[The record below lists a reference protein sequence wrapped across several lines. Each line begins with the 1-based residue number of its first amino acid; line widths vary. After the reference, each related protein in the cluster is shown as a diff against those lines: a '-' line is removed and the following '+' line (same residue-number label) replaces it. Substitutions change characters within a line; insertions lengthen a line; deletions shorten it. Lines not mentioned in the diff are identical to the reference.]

1 MALRGARRYGAPHR
15 ATPVACG
22 MERIDVLKLYHLPG
36 SRSCRVLW
44 LIFELGL
51 ECEIEKMSL
60 ADGSLRANSYR
71 ELNPLGKAPTLDDAG
86 VVLYESGAIVEYLLE
101 RYGAGRL
108 APAVGSADRAQYLQW
123 LHWGEATLLP
133 PIAAINGN
141 RFVLAESDRSE
152 AALDVARRQLSR
164 VLNVLGGVVANREF
178 LVGDEFSAADIMVG
192 YGVRLAK
199 MVGEL
204 PEQPESIHE
213 WHDGLAARAAYQRA
227 FDGDFGG

>member
-60 ADGSLRANSYR
+60 ADGSLRTKSYR
-71 ELNPLGKAPTLDDAG
+71 ELNPLGKAPTLDDGG

-108 APAVGSADRAQYLQW
+108 APAVGSAGRAQYLQW

-213 WHDGLAARAAYQRA
+213 WHDGLAARPAYQRA
-227 FDGDFGG
+227 FDGGFGG

>member
-1 MALRGARRYGAPHR
+1 MALRGARRYGAPHG
-15 ATPVACG
+15 ATPVSCG

-60 ADGSLRANSYR
+60 ADGSLRTNSYR
-71 ELNPLGKAPTLDDAG
+71 ELNPLGKAPTLDDGG

-108 APAVGSADRAQYLQW
+108 APAVGSTGRAQYLQW

-152 AALDVARRQLSR
+152 AALDVARRQLSQ
-164 VLNVLGGVVANREF
+164 VLNVLGDVVANREF

-213 WHDGLAARAAYQRA
+213 WHDGLAARPAYQRA
-227 FDGDFGG
+227 FEGGFGG

>member
-1 MALRGARRYGAPHR
+1 MAFRGARRYGAPHR

-60 ADGSLRANSYR
+60 ADGSLRTNSYR
-71 ELNPLGKAPTLDDAG
+71 ELNPLGKAPTLDDGG
-86 VVLYESGAIVEYLLE
+86 VVLYESGAIVAYLLE

-108 APAVGSADRAQYLQW
+108 APAVGNAGRAQYLQW

-164 VLNVLGGVVANREF
+164 VLNVLGDVVANREF

-213 WHDGLAARAAYQRA
+213 WHDGLAARPAYQRA
-227 FDGDFGG
+227 FDGEFGG

>member
-60 ADGSLRANSYR
+60 ADGSLRTNSYR
-71 ELNPLGKAPTLDDAG
+71 ELNPLGRAPTLDDDG

-108 APAVGSADRAQYLQW
+108 APAVGSAGRAQYLQW

-164 VLNVLGGVVANREF
+164 VLNVLGDVVANREF

-204 PEQPESIHE
+204 PEKPESIHE
-213 WHDGLAARAAYQRA
+213 WHDGLAARPAYQRA